1 MNQDTAIIIFH
12 NIKENRKIDIEVPL
26 DITVNELILGLSSA
40 YQLDIDV
47 TDQRKCFLKSENPI
61 ALLKSNKTL
70 AEYGIHN
77 GTNIFYKECGV

>member
-47 TDQRKCFLKSENPI
+47 TDQRKSDCIIK
-61 ALLKSNKTL
+61 
-70 AEYGIHN
+70 GQ
-77 GTNIFYKECGV
+77 

>member
-1 MNQDTAIIIFH
+1 MNQDTAIIIFY

-26 DITVNELILGLSSA
+26 DITVNELILGLTSA

-61 ALLKSNKTL
+61 ALLKGNKTL

-77 GTNIFYKECGV
+77 GTNIFY